1 MASDWFS
8 NQISNRNFLSPIGFK
23 FLLDRAPKTIFF
35 CQEANIP
42 SISLGTVEV
51 PTPFKPYP
59 VDGNIAYGSLEL
71 SFLVDEDLDNYL
83 EIHNWIRALGVPD
96 NFEERAEFIRSNTNS
111 RELKKKVQFSDATL
125 QVLNNNLNANFDVVY
140 KDVFP
145 TELSTLNFNVTADD
159 VQFFTAQVTFAY
171 SVYEIRTLSGGRRQ
185 E

>member
-1 MASDWFS
+1 MASEWFTKELK
-8 NQISNRNFLSPIGFK
+8 NRNFLSPIGFK

-42 SISLGTVEV
+42 SISLGTVDIS
-51 PTPFKPYP
+51 TPFKAYP
-59 VDGNIAYGSLEL
+59 IDGNITYGGLEL

-96 NFEERAEFIRSNTNS
+96 NFEERAEFIRLNTNS
-111 RELKKKVQFSDATL
+111 RELKKKVQFSDGTL

-140 KDVFP
+140 KDLFP
-145 TELSTLNFNVTADD
+145 VELSTLNFNVTADD
-159 VQFFTAQVTFAY
+159 VQYFTAQVSFQYT
-171 SVYEIRTLSGGRRQ
+171 VYEIRSLSGGRRK

>member
-1 MASDWFS
+1 MASEWFTKELK
-8 NQISNRNFLSPIGFK
+8 NRNFLSPIGFK

-42 SISLGTVEV
+42 SISLGSVDIA
-51 PTPFKPYP
+51 TPFKAYP
-59 VDGNIAYGSLEL
+59 IDGNITYGGLEL

-96 NFEERAEFIRSNTNS
+96 NFEERSEFIRLNTNS
-111 RELKKKVQFSDATL
+111 RELKKKVQFSDGTL

-140 KDVFP
+140 KDLFP
-145 TELSTLNFNVTADD
+145 VELSTLNFNVTADD
-159 VQFFTAQVTFAY
+159 VQYFTAQVSFQYT
-171 SVYEIRTLSGGRRQ
+171 VYEIRSLSGGRRK